1 MVLDGFFSRCD
12 VDLISLNQSVT
23 SEEQAAEFL
32 RAHGVLKA
40 FTTCPYC
47 ASTHIGLVRRS
58 KYKCYTCQKEWSQ
71 RQGSLLE
78 RSRVPFSKVVWALKL
93 FELEVPVL
101 RAAPQL
107 GLSYNTTHRLFML
120 FRRRIYAWVSQD
132 DLLEGEIEADESYF
146 GGKRKGKRGRGAAN
160 KTPVFGILERNGKV
174 KVEIVQDVKAE
185 TLLRETI
192 RKVKRG
198 SLIYTDRFRSYDG
211 LVAYG
216 FRHERIDHSKHFA
229 NGKVYIN
236 GIEGFWSYAKGKLL
250 KYHGL
255 SPTFFPYYLR
265 ELEFRYN
272 HRNEDLFDLLLV
284 ILQSGSY

>member
-1 MVLDGFFSRCD
+1 MDIITLSQHLV
-12 VDLISLNQSVT
+12 
-23 SEEQAAEFL
+23 SEETAAEFL
-32 RAHGVLKA
+32 RAKGILKI
-40 FTTCPYC
+40 FTHCPYC
-47 ASTHIGLVRRS
+47 YSVRIHIVRRN
-58 KYKCYTCQKEWSQ
+58 KYKCYACHREWSQ
-71 RQGSLLE
+71 RRDSILE
-78 RSRVPFSKVVWALKL
+78 HHRIPMSKFVWALKI

-101 RAAPQL
+101 RAVSEL
-107 GLSYNTTHRLFML
+107 GLAYNTIHHLFTL
-120 FRRRIYAWVSQD
+120 FRQQIYAFVTQD
-132 DLLEGEIEADESYF
+132 ELLAGEIEADESYF

-198 SLIYTDRFRSYDG
+198 SLVYTDRFRSYDG

-216 FRHERIDHSKHFA
+216 FRHERIDHAQHFV

-250 KYHGL
+250 KFHGL
-255 SPTFFPYYLR
+255 STKLFPYYLR

-272 HRNEDLFDLLLV
+272 YRHEDLFDLLLD
-284 ILQSGSY
+284 ILASGSY